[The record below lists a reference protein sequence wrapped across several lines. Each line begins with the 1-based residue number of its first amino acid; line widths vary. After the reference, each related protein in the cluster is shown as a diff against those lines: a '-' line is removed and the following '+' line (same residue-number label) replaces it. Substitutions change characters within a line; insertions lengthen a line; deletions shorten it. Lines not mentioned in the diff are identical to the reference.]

1 MNREPYKSHWSHGFN
16 KNQENRGQSQT
27 CLSYAEVHPVL
38 RKAKTGIPL
47 GLPQGEKKG
56 GEEGGS
62 RKVQQF
68 KG

>member
-1 MNREPYKSHWSHGFN
+1 M
-16 KNQENRGQSQT
+16 
-27 CLSYAEVHPVL
+27 L